1 MTSALDRREGRWCTL
16 RPLSATR
23 FQRVAP
29 QRRTQGHTVNKAD
42 LVDLIADK
50 ADISKASAARAL
62 DAALAGIS
70 DALRA
75 GDQVSLVGFGTFAV
89 KQRAERQG
97 RNPKTGEILNIP
109 ASRTPGFKPGKSLR
123 DAIN

>member
-1 MTSALDRREGRWCTL
+1 
-16 RPLSATR
+16 
-23 FQRVAP
+23 
-29 QRRTQGHTVNKAD
+29 VNKNE

-50 ADISKASAARAL
+50 ADISKYSAARAL
-62 DAALAGIS
+62 EAAIAGIT

-97 RNPKTGEILNIP
+97 RNPKTGELLNIA
-109 ASRTPGFKPGKSLR
+109 ASRSPGFKPGKALR
-123 DAIN
+123 DALK

>member
-1 MTSALDRREGRWCTL
+1 
-16 RPLSATR
+16 
-23 FQRVAP
+23 
-29 QRRTQGHTVNKAD
+29 VNKTE

-50 ADISKASAARAL
+50 ADISKSSAARAL
-62 DAALAGIS
+62 EAAIAGIT

-97 RNPKTGEILNIP
+97 RNPKTGELLNIA
-109 ASRTPGFKPGKSLR
+109 ASRSPGFKPGKALR
-123 DAIN
+123 DALN

>member
-1 MTSALDRREGRWCTL
+1 M
-16 RPLSATR
+16 
-23 FQRVAP
+23 
-29 QRRTQGHTVNKAD
+29 NKAE

-62 DAALAGIS
+62 EAALAGIT

-97 RNPKTGEILNIP
+97 RNPKTGELLNIA
-109 ASRTPGFKPGKSLR
+109 ASRSPGFKPGKGLR
-123 DAIN
+123 DALN

>member
-1 MTSALDRREGRWCTL
+1 M
-16 RPLSATR
+16 
-23 FQRVAP
+23 
-29 QRRTQGHTVNKAD
+29 NKAD

-62 DAALAGIS
+62 EAALAGIT

-75 GDQVSLVGFGTFAV
+75 GDQVSLIGFGTFAV

-97 RNPKTGEILNIP
+97 RNPKTGELLNIA
-109 ASRTPGFKPGKSLR
+109 ASRAPGFKPGKALR
-123 DAIN
+123 DALN

>member
-1 MTSALDRREGRWCTL
+1 M
-16 RPLSATR
+16 
-23 FQRVAP
+23 
-29 QRRTQGHTVNKAD
+29 NKAD

-62 DAALAGIS
+62 DAALAGIT

-89 KQRAERQG
+89 KQRSERQG
-97 RNPKTGEILNIP
+97 RNPKTGEILTIG
-109 ASRTPGFKPGKSLR
+109 ASRAPGFKPGKALR

>member
-1 MTSALDRREGRWCTL
+1 V
-16 RPLSATR
+16 
-23 FQRVAP
+23 QKRVAL
-29 QRRTQGHTVNKAD
+29 QRRTQGHTVNKAE

-62 DAALAGIS
+62 EAALAGIT

-97 RNPKTGEILNIP
+97 RNPKTGELLNIA
-109 ASRTPGFKPGKSLR
+109 ASRSPGFKPGKGLR
-123 DAIN
+123 DALN

>member
-1 MTSALDRREGRWCTL
+1 M
-16 RPLSATR
+16 
-23 FQRVAP
+23 
-29 QRRTQGHTVNKAD
+29 NKTE

-50 ADISKASAARAL
+50 ADISKSSATRAL
-62 DAALAGIS
+62 EAAIAGIT

-97 RNPKTGEILNIP
+97 RNPKTGELLNIA
-109 ASRTPGFKPGKSLR
+109 ASRSPGFKPGKALR
-123 DAIN
+123 DALN

>member
-1 MTSALDRREGRWCTL
+1 
-16 RPLSATR
+16 
-23 FQRVAP
+23 
-29 QRRTQGHTVNKAD
+29 VNKAE

-62 DAALAGIS
+62 EAALGGIT

-75 GDQVSLVGFGTFAV
+75 GDQVALVGFGTFAV

-97 RNPKTGEILNIP
+97 RNPKTGALLSIA
-109 ASRTPGFKPGKSLR
+109 ASRSPAFKAGKGLR
-123 DAIN
+123 DALN